1 MGEEGVYFSGKTLE
15 LGKLCACS
23 ARPGEDAWGVM
34 DALGRYELSVCSE
47 LCPLQM
53 FLMDS

>member
-23 ARPGEDAWGVM
+23 AWPGEDAWGVM